1 MISWVASLKTGV
13 YHLFIQGLDLAN
25 RVDKAVTVHI
35 FDDAWPDLTA
45 GFEGNE
51 ESNPTSI

>member
-1 MISWVASLKTGV
+1 MISWVVPLETGANDI
-13 YHLFIQGLDLAN
+13 FIQGLDVAS

-35 FDDAWPDLTA
+35 FDDAWPDLSA